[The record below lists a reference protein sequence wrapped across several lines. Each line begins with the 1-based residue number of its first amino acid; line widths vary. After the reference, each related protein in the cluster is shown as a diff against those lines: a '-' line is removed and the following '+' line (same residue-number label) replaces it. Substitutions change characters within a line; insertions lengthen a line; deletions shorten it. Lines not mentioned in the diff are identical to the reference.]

1 MHGMAMRL
9 VIGMIAVVLLCAG
22 ARGQED
28 ARRSQVAAATAD
40 AYEGLRRE
48 VLAMPVAGD
57 LTVQSLVERTGGQPQ
72 LDAVLHSAD
81 QIGGTRWL
89 DDQTCQVRLEV
100 RGVDVARTLL
110 ELADKHP
117 KAVPVSLAVLRER
130 LKSWNDRTFPAT
142 GSSTAGSAVERLR
155 PDDSQVAWRS
165 VGDKDRCAAINAAR
179 RNAAERVLDSVR
191 PIDFAD
197 GKKMADVL
205 ATPAINDAVG
215 KWLGSRP
222 ITSIEFRDDL
232 EVRLTLAAAPDELWS
247 TLRAGLERQ
256 SAVPAPRSEA
266 QWDQMRKQ
274 VQDRMAPPVGRA
286 VAVAGQAGAAAVAIP
301 LEPPAWADDIADAEG
316 SATAASGP
324 KLRTARAAEAVA
336 LEHLRG
342 RINALPLTA
351 KLTLGDA
358 AHQNPRI
365 EAAVSRSLSRAR
377 LSKVDYDS
385 PTPGAV
391 RVKMTLNLADVW
403 RELAE

>member
-1 MHGMAMRL
+1 MRL
-9 VIGMIAVVLLCAG
+9 VTSMAVVLLLCAG

-28 ARRSQVAAATAD
+28 ARRSQVAAARAD

-72 LDAVLHSAD
+72 LDTVLHSAD

-100 RGVDVARTLL
+100 RGADVARILL
-110 ELADKHP
+110 ELADRHP
-117 KAVPVSLAVLRER
+117 KAVPVSVAVLRDR
-130 LKSWNDRTFPAT
+130 LKSWDGRTFPAT

-155 PDDSQVAWRS
+155 PDDSQVAWRA

-266 QWDQMRKQ
+266 QWDQLRKQ
-274 VQDRMAPPVGRA
+274 VEDRMAPPVGRA
-286 VAVAGQAGAAAVAIP
+286 VAVAGQAGAAAVAVP

-342 RINALPLTA
+342 RVNALPLTA

-358 AHQNPRI
+358 ARQNPRI

>member
-1 MHGMAMRL
+1 
-9 VIGMIAVVLLCAG
+9 
-22 ARGQED
+22 
-28 ARRSQVAAATAD
+28 
-40 AYEGLRRE
+40 
-48 VLAMPVAGD
+48 
-57 LTVQSLVERTGGQPQ
+57 
-72 LDAVLHSAD
+72 VLHSAD

-100 RGVDVARTLL
+100 RGADVARALL

-142 GSSTAGSAVERLR
+142 GSSTAGAAVERLR
-155 PDDSQVAWRS
+155 PDDSQVAWRA

-256 SAVPAPRSEA
+256 SDVPAPRSEA

-274 VQDRMAPPVGRA
+274 VEDRMAPPVGRA

-316 SATAASGP
+316 SATAASSP

-358 AHQNPRI
+358 ARQNPRI